1 MGKHSKSN
9 SKNFRE
15 NDDSIID
22 KKPIGKKYNIA
33 ILIISAIA
41 LVTIILSLISVIFPA
56 LIISIIG
63 DNEFLVAYEIGSM
76 GIPLLVT
83 NIVIFS
89 FLILHFKHVL
99 PNVIETKIKWIFS
112 HDLSKKNSLIFLIII
127 LGIYIAFTVNELS
140 IYEFTQYGD
149 FGYVEDTLKIWPFG
163 ETDIPFLQEQSS
175 RHVRMALFVASVEI
189 FNNIKI
195 IPYLASIL
203 LLVVTYFLTIK
214 FSQKN
219 FSGLL
224 AVILVI
230 QSTTFRTY
238 DTIAVYENFW
248 VLFYLLSIY
257 FIFQKPSI
265 SSVFFLS
272 SIFSKSII
280 SLMLPISIII
290 TVLSDISKN
299 KKIFVIVS
307 HITVLI
313 ISFIIFQV
321 SDSVYENAID
331 IDVDKFWIGFTTLAS
346 NLRFDILLLLLLLP
360 VSVGLFLKVKNGD
373 KNSVSLLLLLAGTI
387 ASTSILE
394 MLTNFAMVYPY
405 RYMPLVVF
413 FAISASSL
421 LSKK

>member
-1 MGKHSKSN
+1 MGKHSKFN
-9 SKNFRE
+9 SKNFKK
-15 NDDSIID
+15 DDNSVID
-22 KKPIGKKYNIA
+22 KKSIDIKHNVL
-33 ILIISAIA
+33 ILIISTIA
-41 LVTIILSLISVIFPA
+41 LITILLSLISVIFPA

-63 DNEFLVAYEIGSM
+63 DNEFLIAHEIGAM

-83 NIVIFS
+83 NIVIFV
-89 FLILHFKHVL
+89 LLALHFKHVL
-99 PNVIETKIKWIFS
+99 PNLIENKIRWILS
-112 HDLSKKNSLIFLIII
+112 HDLSQRNSFIFLTII
-127 LGIYIAFTVNELS
+127 LGIYISFTVNELS

-163 ETDIPFLQEQSS
+163 ETDIPFLQEQAS
-175 RHVRMALFVASVEI
+175 RHVRMALFVASIEI
-189 FNNIKI
+189 FDNIKI

-203 LLVVTYFLTIK
+203 LLIVTYFLTIK

-248 VLFYLLSIY
+248 VLFYVLSIY
-257 FIFQKPSI
+257 FIFKKPSV

-299 KKIFVIVS
+299 KKIFVILT
-307 HITVLI
+307 HITVLV

-331 IDVDKFWIGFTTLAS
+331 INPDKFWVGFTTLAS

-387 ASTSILE
+387 VSTSILE

-405 RYMPLVVF
+405 RYMPLIVF

-421 LSKK
+421 LSRK

>member
-1 MGKHSKSN
+1 MGKHSKFN
-9 SKNFRE
+9 SKNFKK
-15 NDDSIID
+15 DDNSIID
-22 KKPIGKKYNIA
+22 KKSIDIKYNVV
-33 ILIISAIA
+33 ILIISTIA
-41 LVTIILSLISVIFPA
+41 LITILLSLISVIFPA

-63 DNEFLVAYEIGSM
+63 DNEFLIAHEMGVM

-83 NIVIFS
+83 NIVIFV
-89 FLILHFKHVL
+89 LLVLHFRHVL
-99 PNVIETKIKWIFS
+99 PNLIENKIRWILS
-112 HDLSKKNSLIFLIII
+112 HDLSQRNSFILLTII
-127 LGIYIAFTVNELS
+127 LGIYISLTVNELS

-163 ETDIPFLQEQSS
+163 ETDIPFLQEQAS

-189 FNNIKI
+189 FDNIKI

-203 LLVVTYFLTIK
+203 LLIVTYFLTIK

-248 VLFYLLSIY
+248 VLFYVLSIY
-257 FIFQKPSI
+257 FIFKKPSV
-265 SSVFFLS
+265 SSIFFLS

-299 KKIFVIVS
+299 KKIFVILT
-307 HITVLI
+307 HITVLV

-331 IDVDKFWIGFTTLAS
+331 INPDKFWVGFTTLAF

-387 ASTSILE
+387 VSTSILE

-405 RYMPLVVF
+405 RYMPLIVF

-421 LSKK
+421 LSRK

>member
-1 MGKHSKSN
+1 MGKHSKFN
-9 SKNFRE
+9 SKNFKK
-15 NDDSIID
+15 DDNSVID
-22 KKPIGKKYNIA
+22 KKSIDIKHNVL
-33 ILIISAIA
+33 ILIISTIA
-41 LVTIILSLISVIFPA
+41 LITILLSLISVIFPA

-63 DNEFLVAYEIGSM
+63 DNEFLIAHEIGAM

-83 NIVIFS
+83 NIVIFV
-89 FLILHFKHVL
+89 LLALHFKHVL
-99 PNVIETKIKWIFS
+99 PNLIENKIRWILS
-112 HDLSKKNSLIFLIII
+112 HDLSQRNSFIFLTII
-127 LGIYIAFTVNELS
+127 LGIYISFTVNELS

-163 ETDIPFLQEQSS
+163 ETDIPFLQEQAS
-175 RHVRMALFVASVEI
+175 RHVRMALFVASIEI
-189 FNNIKI
+189 FDNIKI

-203 LLVVTYFLTIK
+203 LLIVTYFLTIK

-248 VLFYLLSIY
+248 VLFYVLSIY
-257 FIFQKPSI
+257 FIFKKPSV

-299 KKIFVIVS
+299 KKIFVILT
-307 HITVLI
+307 HITVLV

-331 IDVDKFWIGFTTLAS
+331 INPDKFWVGFTTLAF

-387 ASTSILE
+387 VSTSILE

-405 RYMPLVVF
+405 RYMPLIVF

-421 LSKK
+421 LSRK